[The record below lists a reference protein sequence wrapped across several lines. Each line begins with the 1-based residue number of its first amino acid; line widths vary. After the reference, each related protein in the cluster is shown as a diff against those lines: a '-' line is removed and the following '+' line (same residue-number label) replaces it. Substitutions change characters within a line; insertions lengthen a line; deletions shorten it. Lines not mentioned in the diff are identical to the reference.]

1 MELNLFVKELF
12 SKAQEEGFSEYE
24 VYYVDRE
31 SLSISVYKEEVEKYN
46 LNNSAGLSFR
56 GKFGDRIGYSYTEIL
71 DEDAI
76 EMLVKKAKENVL
88 AIENND
94 IQFIYEGD
102 KEYKE
107 ISTYHEELE
116 DIPADKLINIAISME
131 KEAKKYCNKVESF
144 SGCSVSYSSGKY
156 GIINSKGLN
165 LSNKSNLLTAYVVP
179 IVKDLDKMYDGC
191 GYVVAKS
198 LNDVKPDKIAKMGV
212 DEALSKIGG
221 TSIAS
226 GNYKVIINNE
236 AMVSLLSTFA
246 GIFSGDAVQKGL
258 SLLKDKEG
266 EIIAADIVNLV
277 DDPHLE
283 DGLASVSFD
292 DEGVATL
299 KTYLIKNGKLNSL
312 LHNLKTAN
320 KAGVKSTG
328 NGFKSSY
335 ASPISVS
342 PTNFYIEPGINSLEE
357 MTKKIN
363 KGLIITDFAGL
374 HSGANSITGDFS
386 LAAKGFYIEDGIKT
400 HPVEQITVAGNFFTL
415 LNNIEEIG
423 SDLKFP
429 MSSVGSPSIVIKD
442 YKALGGLYKLNT
454 RVLEVNRDKIITYVN
469 PEEGIVEIEAKAI
482 ILAAGCRERYT
493 GNILIPIHKFT
504 GIFTV
509 GAAHRLI
516 NYSGYIPGK
525 EVIISGDDIW
535 TLIVARRLVIEGAT
549 IKGIVTQRKSF
560 NRNELDIV
568 NGFNIPIIYESE
580 ISDIEGGER
589 VNLCR
594 IKNLYSYEI
603 TTIPC
608 DSLVLSVGYF
618 PDIDFIKKMSI
629 MMDGDYIKSENNHT
643 SVEGIFICGTMK
655 DGIDSLLNSG
665 ESGFKLGNQIFEYLK
680 ESY

>member
-88 AIENND
+88 AIENYD

-429 MSSVGSPSIVIKD
+429 MSSVGSPSIVIKE
-442 YKALGGLYKLNT
+442 LS
-454 RVLEVNRDKIITYVN
+454 I
-469 PEEGIVEIEAKAI
+469 
-482 ILAAGCRERYT
+482 AG
-493 GNILIPIHKFT
+493 
-504 GIFTV
+504 
-509 GAAHRLI
+509 
-516 NYSGYIPGK
+516 
-525 EVIISGDDIW
+525 
-535 TLIVARRLVIEGAT
+535 EGA
-549 IKGIVTQRKSF
+549 K
-560 NRNELDIV
+560 NE
-568 NGFNIPIIYESE
+568 
-580 ISDIEGGER
+580 
-589 VNLCR
+589 
-594 IKNLYSYEI
+594 
-603 TTIPC
+603 
-608 DSLVLSVGYF
+608 
-618 PDIDFIKKMSI
+618 
-629 MMDGDYIKSENNHT
+629 
-643 SVEGIFICGTMK
+643 
-655 DGIDSLLNSG
+655 
-665 ESGFKLGNQIFEYLK
+665 
-680 ESY
+680 

>member
-76 EMLVKKAKENVL
+76 GMLVKKAKENVL

-221 TSIAS
+221 TSIAA

-266 EIIAADIVNLV
+266 EIIATDIVNLV

-328 NGFKSSY
+328 NGFKASY

-429 MSSVGSPSIVIKD
+429 MSSVGSPSIIIKE
-442 YKALGGLYKLNT
+442 LS
-454 RVLEVNRDKIITYVN
+454 I
-469 PEEGIVEIEAKAI
+469 
-482 ILAAGCRERYT
+482 AG
-493 GNILIPIHKFT
+493 
-504 GIFTV
+504 
-509 GAAHRLI
+509 
-516 NYSGYIPGK
+516 
-525 EVIISGDDIW
+525 
-535 TLIVARRLVIEGAT
+535 EGA
-549 IKGIVTQRKSF
+549 K
-560 NRNELDIV
+560 NE
-568 NGFNIPIIYESE
+568 
-580 ISDIEGGER
+580 
-589 VNLCR
+589 
-594 IKNLYSYEI
+594 
-603 TTIPC
+603 
-608 DSLVLSVGYF
+608 
-618 PDIDFIKKMSI
+618 
-629 MMDGDYIKSENNHT
+629 
-643 SVEGIFICGTMK
+643 
-655 DGIDSLLNSG
+655 
-665 ESGFKLGNQIFEYLK
+665 
-680 ESY
+680 

>member
-266 EIIAADIVNLV
+266 EIIATDIVNLV

-328 NGFKSSY
+328 NGFKASY

-342 PTNFYIEPGINSLEE
+342 PTNFYIEPGVNSLEE
-357 MTKKIN
+357 MTKKID
-363 KGLIITDFAGL
+363 KGLIITDLAGL

-386 LAAKGFYIEDGIKT
+386 LAAKGFYIENGVKT

-415 LNNIEEIG
+415 LTDIEEVG
-423 SDLKFP
+423 DDLKFP
-429 MSSVGSPSIVIKD
+429 MSSVGSPSIMIKELSI
-442 YKALGGLYKLNT
+442 AG
-454 RVLEVNRDKIITYVN
+454 
-469 PEEGIVEIEAKAI
+469 EGSK
-482 ILAAGCRERYT
+482 
-493 GNILIPIHKFT
+493 
-504 GIFTV
+504 
-509 GAAHRLI
+509 
-516 NYSGYIPGK
+516 
-525 EVIISGDDIW
+525 
-535 TLIVARRLVIEGAT
+535 
-549 IKGIVTQRKSF
+549 
-560 NRNELDIV
+560 NE
-568 NGFNIPIIYESE
+568 
-580 ISDIEGGER
+580 
-589 VNLCR
+589 
-594 IKNLYSYEI
+594 
-603 TTIPC
+603 
-608 DSLVLSVGYF
+608 
-618 PDIDFIKKMSI
+618 
-629 MMDGDYIKSENNHT
+629 
-643 SVEGIFICGTMK
+643 
-655 DGIDSLLNSG
+655 
-665 ESGFKLGNQIFEYLK
+665 
-680 ESY
+680 

>member
-423 SDLKFP
+423 SDLTFP
-429 MSSVGSPSIVIKD
+429 MSSVGSPSIVIKE
-442 YKALGGLYKLNT
+442 LS
-454 RVLEVNRDKIITYVN
+454 I
-469 PEEGIVEIEAKAI
+469 
-482 ILAAGCRERYT
+482 AG
-493 GNILIPIHKFT
+493 
-504 GIFTV
+504 
-509 GAAHRLI
+509 
-516 NYSGYIPGK
+516 
-525 EVIISGDDIW
+525 
-535 TLIVARRLVIEGAT
+535 EGA
-549 IKGIVTQRKSF
+549 K
-560 NRNELDIV
+560 NE
-568 NGFNIPIIYESE
+568 
-580 ISDIEGGER
+580 
-589 VNLCR
+589 
-594 IKNLYSYEI
+594 
-603 TTIPC
+603 
-608 DSLVLSVGYF
+608 
-618 PDIDFIKKMSI
+618 
-629 MMDGDYIKSENNHT
+629 
-643 SVEGIFICGTMK
+643 
-655 DGIDSLLNSG
+655 
-665 ESGFKLGNQIFEYLK
+665 
-680 ESY
+680 

>member
-415 LNNIEEIG
+415 LNNIEEIC
-423 SDLKFP
+423 SDLKFT
-429 MSSVGSPSIVIKD
+429 MSSVGSPSIVIKE
-442 YKALGGLYKLNT
+442 LS
-454 RVLEVNRDKIITYVN
+454 I
-469 PEEGIVEIEAKAI
+469 
-482 ILAAGCRERYT
+482 AG
-493 GNILIPIHKFT
+493 
-504 GIFTV
+504 
-509 GAAHRLI
+509 
-516 NYSGYIPGK
+516 
-525 EVIISGDDIW
+525 
-535 TLIVARRLVIEGAT
+535 EGA
-549 IKGIVTQRKSF
+549 K
-560 NRNELDIV
+560 NE
-568 NGFNIPIIYESE
+568 
-580 ISDIEGGER
+580 
-589 VNLCR
+589 
-594 IKNLYSYEI
+594 
-603 TTIPC
+603 
-608 DSLVLSVGYF
+608 
-618 PDIDFIKKMSI
+618 
-629 MMDGDYIKSENNHT
+629 
-643 SVEGIFICGTMK
+643 
-655 DGIDSLLNSG
+655 
-665 ESGFKLGNQIFEYLK
+665 
-680 ESY
+680 

>member
-12 SKAQEEGFSEYE
+12 SKAQEEGFSVYE

-429 MSSVGSPSIVIKD
+429 MSSVGSPSIVIKE
-442 YKALGGLYKLNT
+442 LS
-454 RVLEVNRDKIITYVN
+454 I
-469 PEEGIVEIEAKAI
+469 
-482 ILAAGCRERYT
+482 AG
-493 GNILIPIHKFT
+493 
-504 GIFTV
+504 
-509 GAAHRLI
+509 
-516 NYSGYIPGK
+516 
-525 EVIISGDDIW
+525 
-535 TLIVARRLVIEGAT
+535 EGA
-549 IKGIVTQRKSF
+549 K
-560 NRNELDIV
+560 NE
-568 NGFNIPIIYESE
+568 
-580 ISDIEGGER
+580 
-589 VNLCR
+589 
-594 IKNLYSYEI
+594 
-603 TTIPC
+603 
-608 DSLVLSVGYF
+608 
-618 PDIDFIKKMSI
+618 
-629 MMDGDYIKSENNHT
+629 
-643 SVEGIFICGTMK
+643 
-655 DGIDSLLNSG
+655 
-665 ESGFKLGNQIFEYLK
+665 
-680 ESY
+680 

>member
-24 VYYVDRE
+24 VYYVDRD

-429 MSSVGSPSIVIKD
+429 MSSVGSPSIVIKE
-442 YKALGGLYKLNT
+442 LS
-454 RVLEVNRDKIITYVN
+454 I
-469 PEEGIVEIEAKAI
+469 
-482 ILAAGCRERYT
+482 AG
-493 GNILIPIHKFT
+493 
-504 GIFTV
+504 
-509 GAAHRLI
+509 
-516 NYSGYIPGK
+516 
-525 EVIISGDDIW
+525 
-535 TLIVARRLVIEGAT
+535 EGA
-549 IKGIVTQRKSF
+549 K
-560 NRNELDIV
+560 NE
-568 NGFNIPIIYESE
+568 
-580 ISDIEGGER
+580 
-589 VNLCR
+589 
-594 IKNLYSYEI
+594 
-603 TTIPC
+603 
-608 DSLVLSVGYF
+608 
-618 PDIDFIKKMSI
+618 
-629 MMDGDYIKSENNHT
+629 
-643 SVEGIFICGTMK
+643 
-655 DGIDSLLNSG
+655 
-665 ESGFKLGNQIFEYLK
+665 
-680 ESY
+680 

>member
-198 LNDVKPDKIAKMGV
+198 LKDVKPDKIAKMGV

-266 EIIAADIVNLV
+266 EIIATDIVNLV

-328 NGFKSSY
+328 NGFKASY

-429 MSSVGSPSIVIKD
+429 MSSVGSPSIIIKE
-442 YKALGGLYKLNT
+442 LS
-454 RVLEVNRDKIITYVN
+454 I
-469 PEEGIVEIEAKAI
+469 
-482 ILAAGCRERYT
+482 AG
-493 GNILIPIHKFT
+493 
-504 GIFTV
+504 
-509 GAAHRLI
+509 
-516 NYSGYIPGK
+516 
-525 EVIISGDDIW
+525 
-535 TLIVARRLVIEGAT
+535 EGA
-549 IKGIVTQRKSF
+549 K
-560 NRNELDIV
+560 NE
-568 NGFNIPIIYESE
+568 
-580 ISDIEGGER
+580 
-589 VNLCR
+589 
-594 IKNLYSYEI
+594 
-603 TTIPC
+603 
-608 DSLVLSVGYF
+608 
-618 PDIDFIKKMSI
+618 
-629 MMDGDYIKSENNHT
+629 
-643 SVEGIFICGTMK
+643 
-655 DGIDSLLNSG
+655 
-665 ESGFKLGNQIFEYLK
+665 
-680 ESY
+680 

>member
-1 MELNLFVKELF
+1 VEDRRESMELNLFVKELF

-400 HPVEQITVAGNFFTL
+400 YPVEQITVAGNFFTL

-429 MSSVGSPSIVIKD
+429 MSSVGSPSIVIKE
-442 YKALGGLYKLNT
+442 LS
-454 RVLEVNRDKIITYVN
+454 I
-469 PEEGIVEIEAKAI
+469 
-482 ILAAGCRERYT
+482 AG
-493 GNILIPIHKFT
+493 
-504 GIFTV
+504 
-509 GAAHRLI
+509 
-516 NYSGYIPGK
+516 
-525 EVIISGDDIW
+525 
-535 TLIVARRLVIEGAT
+535 EGA
-549 IKGIVTQRKSF
+549 K
-560 NRNELDIV
+560 NE
-568 NGFNIPIIYESE
+568 
-580 ISDIEGGER
+580 
-589 VNLCR
+589 
-594 IKNLYSYEI
+594 
-603 TTIPC
+603 
-608 DSLVLSVGYF
+608 
-618 PDIDFIKKMSI
+618 
-629 MMDGDYIKSENNHT
+629 
-643 SVEGIFICGTMK
+643 
-655 DGIDSLLNSG
+655 
-665 ESGFKLGNQIFEYLK
+665 
-680 ESY
+680 

>member
-266 EIIAADIVNLV
+266 EIIATDIVNLV

-320 KAGVKSTG
+320 KAGVKSTV
-328 NGFKSSY
+328 NGFKASY

-429 MSSVGSPSIVIKD
+429 MSSVGSPSIIIKE
-442 YKALGGLYKLNT
+442 LS
-454 RVLEVNRDKIITYVN
+454 I
-469 PEEGIVEIEAKAI
+469 
-482 ILAAGCRERYT
+482 AG
-493 GNILIPIHKFT
+493 
-504 GIFTV
+504 
-509 GAAHRLI
+509 
-516 NYSGYIPGK
+516 
-525 EVIISGDDIW
+525 
-535 TLIVARRLVIEGAT
+535 EGA
-549 IKGIVTQRKSF
+549 K
-560 NRNELDIV
+560 NE
-568 NGFNIPIIYESE
+568 
-580 ISDIEGGER
+580 
-589 VNLCR
+589 
-594 IKNLYSYEI
+594 
-603 TTIPC
+603 
-608 DSLVLSVGYF
+608 
-618 PDIDFIKKMSI
+618 
-629 MMDGDYIKSENNHT
+629 
-643 SVEGIFICGTMK
+643 
-655 DGIDSLLNSG
+655 
-665 ESGFKLGNQIFEYLK
+665 
-680 ESY
+680 

>member
-1 MELNLFVKELF
+1 MEDRRESIELNLFVKELF

-116 DIPADKLINIAISME
+116 DIPADKLINIEISME

-429 MSSVGSPSIVIKD
+429 MSSVGSPSIVIKE
-442 YKALGGLYKLNT
+442 LS
-454 RVLEVNRDKIITYVN
+454 I
-469 PEEGIVEIEAKAI
+469 
-482 ILAAGCRERYT
+482 AG
-493 GNILIPIHKFT
+493 
-504 GIFTV
+504 
-509 GAAHRLI
+509 
-516 NYSGYIPGK
+516 
-525 EVIISGDDIW
+525 
-535 TLIVARRLVIEGAT
+535 EGA
-549 IKGIVTQRKSF
+549 K
-560 NRNELDIV
+560 NE
-568 NGFNIPIIYESE
+568 
-580 ISDIEGGER
+580 
-589 VNLCR
+589 
-594 IKNLYSYEI
+594 
-603 TTIPC
+603 
-608 DSLVLSVGYF
+608 
-618 PDIDFIKKMSI
+618 
-629 MMDGDYIKSENNHT
+629 
-643 SVEGIFICGTMK
+643 
-655 DGIDSLLNSG
+655 
-665 ESGFKLGNQIFEYLK
+665 
-680 ESY
+680 

>member
-283 DGLASVSFD
+283 YGLASVSFD

-429 MSSVGSPSIVIKD
+429 MSSVGSPSIVIKE
-442 YKALGGLYKLNT
+442 LS
-454 RVLEVNRDKIITYVN
+454 I
-469 PEEGIVEIEAKAI
+469 
-482 ILAAGCRERYT
+482 AG
-493 GNILIPIHKFT
+493 
-504 GIFTV
+504 
-509 GAAHRLI
+509 
-516 NYSGYIPGK
+516 
-525 EVIISGDDIW
+525 
-535 TLIVARRLVIEGAT
+535 EGA
-549 IKGIVTQRKSF
+549 K
-560 NRNELDIV
+560 NE
-568 NGFNIPIIYESE
+568 
-580 ISDIEGGER
+580 
-589 VNLCR
+589 
-594 IKNLYSYEI
+594 
-603 TTIPC
+603 
-608 DSLVLSVGYF
+608 
-618 PDIDFIKKMSI
+618 
-629 MMDGDYIKSENNHT
+629 
-643 SVEGIFICGTMK
+643 
-655 DGIDSLLNSG
+655 
-665 ESGFKLGNQIFEYLK
+665 
-680 ESY
+680 

>member
-299 KTYLIKNGKLNSL
+299 KTYLIKNGNLNSL

-429 MSSVGSPSIVIKD
+429 MSSVGSPSIIIKE
-442 YKALGGLYKLNT
+442 LS
-454 RVLEVNRDKIITYVN
+454 I
-469 PEEGIVEIEAKAI
+469 
-482 ILAAGCRERYT
+482 AG
-493 GNILIPIHKFT
+493 
-504 GIFTV
+504 
-509 GAAHRLI
+509 
-516 NYSGYIPGK
+516 
-525 EVIISGDDIW
+525 
-535 TLIVARRLVIEGAT
+535 EGA
-549 IKGIVTQRKSF
+549 K
-560 NRNELDIV
+560 NE
-568 NGFNIPIIYESE
+568 
-580 ISDIEGGER
+580 
-589 VNLCR
+589 
-594 IKNLYSYEI
+594 
-603 TTIPC
+603 
-608 DSLVLSVGYF
+608 
-618 PDIDFIKKMSI
+618 
-629 MMDGDYIKSENNHT
+629 
-643 SVEGIFICGTMK
+643 
-655 DGIDSLLNSG
+655 
-665 ESGFKLGNQIFEYLK
+665 
-680 ESY
+680 

>member
-198 LNDVKPDKIAKMGV
+198 LNDVQPDKIAKMGV

-266 EIIAADIVNLV
+266 EIIATDIVNLV

-328 NGFKSSY
+328 NGFKASY

-429 MSSVGSPSIVIKD
+429 MSSVGSPSIIIKE
-442 YKALGGLYKLNT
+442 LS
-454 RVLEVNRDKIITYVN
+454 I
-469 PEEGIVEIEAKAI
+469 
-482 ILAAGCRERYT
+482 AG
-493 GNILIPIHKFT
+493 
-504 GIFTV
+504 
-509 GAAHRLI
+509 
-516 NYSGYIPGK
+516 
-525 EVIISGDDIW
+525 
-535 TLIVARRLVIEGAT
+535 EGA
-549 IKGIVTQRKSF
+549 K
-560 NRNELDIV
+560 NE
-568 NGFNIPIIYESE
+568 
-580 ISDIEGGER
+580 
-589 VNLCR
+589 
-594 IKNLYSYEI
+594 
-603 TTIPC
+603 
-608 DSLVLSVGYF
+608 
-618 PDIDFIKKMSI
+618 
-629 MMDGDYIKSENNHT
+629 
-643 SVEGIFICGTMK
+643 
-655 DGIDSLLNSG
+655 
-665 ESGFKLGNQIFEYLK
+665 
-680 ESY
+680 

>member
-429 MSSVGSPSIVIKD
+429 MSSVGSSSIVIKE
-442 YKALGGLYKLNT
+442 LS
-454 RVLEVNRDKIITYVN
+454 I
-469 PEEGIVEIEAKAI
+469 
-482 ILAAGCRERYT
+482 AG
-493 GNILIPIHKFT
+493 
-504 GIFTV
+504 
-509 GAAHRLI
+509 
-516 NYSGYIPGK
+516 
-525 EVIISGDDIW
+525 
-535 TLIVARRLVIEGAT
+535 EGA
-549 IKGIVTQRKSF
+549 K
-560 NRNELDIV
+560 NE
-568 NGFNIPIIYESE
+568 
-580 ISDIEGGER
+580 
-589 VNLCR
+589 
-594 IKNLYSYEI
+594 
-603 TTIPC
+603 
-608 DSLVLSVGYF
+608 
-618 PDIDFIKKMSI
+618 
-629 MMDGDYIKSENNHT
+629 
-643 SVEGIFICGTMK
+643 
-655 DGIDSLLNSG
+655 
-665 ESGFKLGNQIFEYLK
+665 
-680 ESY
+680 

>member
-266 EIIAADIVNLV
+266 EIISADIVNLV

-283 DGLASVSFD
+283 DGLASVSFY

-429 MSSVGSPSIVIKD
+429 MSSVGSPSIVIKE
-442 YKALGGLYKLNT
+442 LS
-454 RVLEVNRDKIITYVN
+454 I
-469 PEEGIVEIEAKAI
+469 
-482 ILAAGCRERYT
+482 AG
-493 GNILIPIHKFT
+493 
-504 GIFTV
+504 
-509 GAAHRLI
+509 
-516 NYSGYIPGK
+516 
-525 EVIISGDDIW
+525 
-535 TLIVARRLVIEGAT
+535 EGA
-549 IKGIVTQRKSF
+549 K
-560 NRNELDIV
+560 NE
-568 NGFNIPIIYESE
+568 
-580 ISDIEGGER
+580 
-589 VNLCR
+589 
-594 IKNLYSYEI
+594 
-603 TTIPC
+603 
-608 DSLVLSVGYF
+608 
-618 PDIDFIKKMSI
+618 
-629 MMDGDYIKSENNHT
+629 
-643 SVEGIFICGTMK
+643 
-655 DGIDSLLNSG
+655 
-665 ESGFKLGNQIFEYLK
+665 
-680 ESY
+680 

>member
-12 SKAQEEGFSEYE
+12 SKAQEEGFYEYE

-266 EIIAADIVNLV
+266 EIIATDIVNLV

-429 MSSVGSPSIVIKD
+429 MSSVGSPSIVIKE
-442 YKALGGLYKLNT
+442 LS
-454 RVLEVNRDKIITYVN
+454 I
-469 PEEGIVEIEAKAI
+469 
-482 ILAAGCRERYT
+482 AG
-493 GNILIPIHKFT
+493 
-504 GIFTV
+504 
-509 GAAHRLI
+509 
-516 NYSGYIPGK
+516 
-525 EVIISGDDIW
+525 
-535 TLIVARRLVIEGAT
+535 EGA
-549 IKGIVTQRKSF
+549 K
-560 NRNELDIV
+560 NE
-568 NGFNIPIIYESE
+568 
-580 ISDIEGGER
+580 
-589 VNLCR
+589 
-594 IKNLYSYEI
+594 
-603 TTIPC
+603 
-608 DSLVLSVGYF
+608 
-618 PDIDFIKKMSI
+618 
-629 MMDGDYIKSENNHT
+629 
-643 SVEGIFICGTMK
+643 
-655 DGIDSLLNSG
+655 
-665 ESGFKLGNQIFEYLK
+665 
-680 ESY
+680 

>member
-429 MSSVGSPSIVIKD
+429 MSSGGSPSIVIKE
-442 YKALGGLYKLNT
+442 LS
-454 RVLEVNRDKIITYVN
+454 I
-469 PEEGIVEIEAKAI
+469 
-482 ILAAGCRERYT
+482 AG
-493 GNILIPIHKFT
+493 
-504 GIFTV
+504 
-509 GAAHRLI
+509 
-516 NYSGYIPGK
+516 
-525 EVIISGDDIW
+525 
-535 TLIVARRLVIEGAT
+535 EGA
-549 IKGIVTQRKSF
+549 K
-560 NRNELDIV
+560 NE
-568 NGFNIPIIYESE
+568 
-580 ISDIEGGER
+580 
-589 VNLCR
+589 
-594 IKNLYSYEI
+594 
-603 TTIPC
+603 
-608 DSLVLSVGYF
+608 
-618 PDIDFIKKMSI
+618 
-629 MMDGDYIKSENNHT
+629 
-643 SVEGIFICGTMK
+643 
-655 DGIDSLLNSG
+655 
-665 ESGFKLGNQIFEYLK
+665 
-680 ESY
+680 

>member
-76 EMLVKKAKENVL
+76 GMLVKKAKENVL

-221 TSIAS
+221 ISIAS

-266 EIIAADIVNLV
+266 EIIATDIVNLV

-328 NGFKSSY
+328 NGFKASY

-429 MSSVGSPSIVIKD
+429 MSSVGSPSIVIKE
-442 YKALGGLYKLNT
+442 LS
-454 RVLEVNRDKIITYVN
+454 I
-469 PEEGIVEIEAKAI
+469 
-482 ILAAGCRERYT
+482 AG
-493 GNILIPIHKFT
+493 
-504 GIFTV
+504 
-509 GAAHRLI
+509 
-516 NYSGYIPGK
+516 
-525 EVIISGDDIW
+525 
-535 TLIVARRLVIEGAT
+535 EGA
-549 IKGIVTQRKSF
+549 K
-560 NRNELDIV
+560 NE
-568 NGFNIPIIYESE
+568 
-580 ISDIEGGER
+580 
-589 VNLCR
+589 
-594 IKNLYSYEI
+594 
-603 TTIPC
+603 
-608 DSLVLSVGYF
+608 
-618 PDIDFIKKMSI
+618 
-629 MMDGDYIKSENNHT
+629 
-643 SVEGIFICGTMK
+643 
-655 DGIDSLLNSG
+655 
-665 ESGFKLGNQIFEYLK
+665 
-680 ESY
+680 

>member
-266 EIIAADIVNLV
+266 EIIATDIVNLV

-328 NGFKSSY
+328 NGFKASY

-363 KGLIITDFAGL
+363 KGLIITDFDGL

-429 MSSVGSPSIVIKD
+429 MSSVGSPSIIIKE
-442 YKALGGLYKLNT
+442 LS
-454 RVLEVNRDKIITYVN
+454 I
-469 PEEGIVEIEAKAI
+469 
-482 ILAAGCRERYT
+482 AG
-493 GNILIPIHKFT
+493 
-504 GIFTV
+504 
-509 GAAHRLI
+509 
-516 NYSGYIPGK
+516 
-525 EVIISGDDIW
+525 
-535 TLIVARRLVIEGAT
+535 EGA
-549 IKGIVTQRKSF
+549 K
-560 NRNELDIV
+560 NE
-568 NGFNIPIIYESE
+568 
-580 ISDIEGGER
+580 
-589 VNLCR
+589 
-594 IKNLYSYEI
+594 
-603 TTIPC
+603 
-608 DSLVLSVGYF
+608 
-618 PDIDFIKKMSI
+618 
-629 MMDGDYIKSENNHT
+629 
-643 SVEGIFICGTMK
+643 
-655 DGIDSLLNSG
+655 
-665 ESGFKLGNQIFEYLK
+665 
-680 ESY
+680 

>member
-266 EIIAADIVNLV
+266 EIIATDIVNLV

-342 PTNFYIEPGINSLEE
+342 PTNFYIEPGIDSLEE

-429 MSSVGSPSIVIKD
+429 MSSVGSPSIVIKE
-442 YKALGGLYKLNT
+442 LS
-454 RVLEVNRDKIITYVN
+454 I
-469 PEEGIVEIEAKAI
+469 
-482 ILAAGCRERYT
+482 AG
-493 GNILIPIHKFT
+493 
-504 GIFTV
+504 
-509 GAAHRLI
+509 
-516 NYSGYIPGK
+516 
-525 EVIISGDDIW
+525 
-535 TLIVARRLVIEGAT
+535 EGA
-549 IKGIVTQRKSF
+549 K
-560 NRNELDIV
+560 NE
-568 NGFNIPIIYESE
+568 
-580 ISDIEGGER
+580 
-589 VNLCR
+589 
-594 IKNLYSYEI
+594 
-603 TTIPC
+603 
-608 DSLVLSVGYF
+608 
-618 PDIDFIKKMSI
+618 
-629 MMDGDYIKSENNHT
+629 
-643 SVEGIFICGTMK
+643 
-655 DGIDSLLNSG
+655 
-665 ESGFKLGNQIFEYLK
+665 
-680 ESY
+680 

>member
-221 TSIAS
+221 PSIAS

-429 MSSVGSPSIVIKD
+429 MSSVGSPSIVIKE
-442 YKALGGLYKLNT
+442 LS
-454 RVLEVNRDKIITYVN
+454 I
-469 PEEGIVEIEAKAI
+469 
-482 ILAAGCRERYT
+482 AG
-493 GNILIPIHKFT
+493 
-504 GIFTV
+504 
-509 GAAHRLI
+509 
-516 NYSGYIPGK
+516 
-525 EVIISGDDIW
+525 
-535 TLIVARRLVIEGAT
+535 EGA
-549 IKGIVTQRKSF
+549 K
-560 NRNELDIV
+560 NE
-568 NGFNIPIIYESE
+568 
-580 ISDIEGGER
+580 
-589 VNLCR
+589 
-594 IKNLYSYEI
+594 
-603 TTIPC
+603 
-608 DSLVLSVGYF
+608 
-618 PDIDFIKKMSI
+618 
-629 MMDGDYIKSENNHT
+629 
-643 SVEGIFICGTMK
+643 
-655 DGIDSLLNSG
+655 
-665 ESGFKLGNQIFEYLK
+665 
-680 ESY
+680 